1 MTEEQEEQVE
11 NSESQVIEG
20 YGCSCG
26 FRTEDMIEF
35 RTHVML
41 SSGQDGKGT
50 HTSVGRVNMQTGE
63 VVMPPWKKRTKE
75 QQQRSTH
82 GKHKRKVV
90 TGSTSVVAPP
100 IKTTDILSG
109 AQELRFVPRI
119 YTTDYSPI
127 MRAAQ
132 EAAVEFWGWPADM
145 PFGDFLDT
153 ALHLLFREHGITLA
167 GYSISEEA
175 REALQVE
182 KERREQEERKEKVE
196 EGVEYGG

>member
-1 MTEEQEEQVE
+1 MTEEQEERAE
-11 NSESQVIEG
+11 NSESQAIEG

-26 FRTEDMIEF
+26 FRTEDMTEF

-41 SSGQDGKGT
+41 MSSQDGKGT

-63 VVMPPWKKRTKE
+63 IVMPPWGKRTKE

-82 GKHKRKVV
+82 GKHKRKVT
-90 TGSTSVVAPP
+90 TGSTSVVALP
-100 IKTTDILSG
+100 IKTTDVLDS

-119 YTTDYSPI
+119 YQTDYSPI

-132 EAAVEFWGWPADM
+132 EASVEFWGWPADM
-145 PFGDFLDT
+145 TFGDFLDT

-167 GYSISEEA
+167 GYTISEEA
-175 REALQVE
+175 RKALQAE
-182 KERREQEERKEKVE
+182 KERREQEERGERVIE
-196 EGVEYGG
+196 EVS